1 VGINK
6 SRMVVAAAGVAILG
20 IAAAAN
26 ASARTAPET
35 TASGPVPAN
44 SVTSSSVVNG
54 SLWAQDLNPATV
66 AWFTDRTPSANSVGS
81 GSVVDGSL
89 GQRDLYA
96 PFVSWLRATDPNSV
110 SEDKLSEAVRTKLN
124 APGPAGPQGE
134 KGEEGEKG
142 EKGEKG
148 EQGIKGETGEKGA
161 DGVTELESD
170 SPFPGRD
177 RLEDNPGQ
185 GANSANLFAGDGGTD
200 IQKAWVMCAEGK
212 TAIGG
217 GFQRGGATVANIKSI
232 QIVSSSPGQ
241 IEYVDGYGY
250 IETFRPIQGDPAS
263 SIKPNAWIVE
273 GFNLS
278 NTDVA
283 VIPSV
288 VCAKVAE

>member
-20 IAAAAN
+20 IAAATN

-96 PFVSWLRATDPNSV
+96 PFVSWLRTTDPNSV
-110 SEDKLSEAVRTKLN
+110 SEDKLSEAVRAKLN

-134 KGEEGEKG
+134 KGD
-142 EKGEKG
+142 
-148 EQGIKGETGEKGA
+148 TGEKGA
-161 DGVTELESD
+161 DGVTDLESD